1 MCLEKAIGVIGYFSL
16 ASGFLTGKY
25 RSQGDL
31 GKSARGG
38 GIGLKYLNERG
49 FRILGAL
56 DEVSAAHQT
65 VPAVIALAWLI
76 GRKSVTA
83 PIASA
88 TSVEQLSQLV
98 KAAEITL
105 TETERARLDEASA
118 SPLPSRNG

>member
-1 MCLEKAIGVIGYFSL
+1 
-16 ASGFLTGKY
+16 
-25 RSQGDL
+25 
-31 GKSARGG
+31 
-38 GIGLKYLNERG
+38 
-49 FRILGAL
+49 LGAL

-98 KAAEITL
+98 KAADITL
-105 TETERARLDEASA
+105 TESERARLDEASA
-118 SPLPSRNG
+118 